1 MAFDKLVSLSVVNA
15 TKNGI
20 EMDLAVAALKNKAID
35 ITATQI
41 EKQIPIELPFST
53 REILNGGVLPSN
65 LLTPSVLNTAKDLTP
80 PIPEPQR
87 VQIVW
92 VLDGIES
99 ALNGVIQTV
108 NVIKGTLNTITS
120 PLNTLET
127 VASTL
132 NNLVSVLENAI
143 ILVKAIPIPLGAP
156 IGVGVPANVVTGFAD
171 VLVKTDKAI
180 EKIKPP
186 LEAVPD
192 AIEIV
197 NRILIPIVD
206 SLNSFDPI
214 FDKTIK
220 IIAFIRLLLQPDPVS
235 QADIDSTLSDITS
248 GIQESL
254 AVTAGPELSSSN
266 PEANDAANNALLD
279 LLEKGKL
286 FHRGFTLTLEFDPNN
301 TFSFPARRIKAVRS
315 PQISISGEGV
325 TLYSNPPDQGSG
337 AVNTSSPYSFSTS
350 IQVLVDE
357 TKFNIDQYLLQYI
370 SNTIEMEG
378 NIIEIGGDGKVNI
391 ADFEDEEEI
400 PPSTPLTP
408 AQILENAVNEARQ
421 SLISRGFTEREA
433 QWIME
438 KSGLLVQNVIQY
450 FELDSNRTPN
460 SWFRQ
465 QFINRGFTED
475 FIDWLL
481 TAQGMDYID
490 WIEYIQPIYGNAP
503 ANDYLI
509 ELYYFARD
517 TFGLNPYV

>member
-20 EMDLAVAALKNKAID
+20 KMDLAVAALKNKAID

-87 VQIVW
+87 VQIVG

-108 NVIKGTLNTITS
+108 NVIKGTLNTITA

-132 NNLVSVLENAI
+132 NNLISVLENAI

-156 IGVGVPANVVTGFAD
+156 VGVGVPANVVTGFAD

-197 NRILIPIVD
+197 NRILVPIVN
-206 SLNSFDPI
+206 SLNLFDPI
-214 FDKTIK
+214 FDKIIK
-220 IIAFIRLLLQPDPVS
+220 IIAFIKLLIQPGPVS

-254 AVTAGPELSSSN
+254 AITAGPTLSSSN
-266 PEANDAANNALLD
+266 AEANDAANNTLLF
-279 LLEKGKL
+279 LLEKGELKY
-286 FHRGFTLTLEFDPNN
+286 RGFTLTLEFDPNN
-301 TFSFPARRIKAVRS
+301 TFSFPARRIKATRT
-315 PQISISGEGV
+315 ISANNASNQTGEAIPV
-325 TLYSNPPDQGSG
+325 TLYSAPPDQGSG
-337 AVNTSSPYSFSTS
+337 VVNTSSPYSFSTS
-350 IQVLVDE
+350 TQVLVEE
-357 TKFNIDQYLLQYI
+357 TKFNIDQFLLEF
-370 SNTIEMEG
+370 TGPPPVEKEP
-378 NIIEIGGDGKVNI
+378 V
-391 ADFEDEEEI
+391 EEV
-400 PPSTPLTP
+400 PSATPLTP
-408 AQILENAVNEARQ
+408 AQLLENAVNQARQ
-421 SLISRGFTEREA
+421 SLIDRGFTEKEA
-433 QWIME
+433 RWIQE
-438 KSGLLVQNVIQY
+438 KSGLLVQNVVQQIDNG
-450 FELDSNRTPN
+450 LTPEG
-460 SWFRQ
+460 FFKQ
-465 QFINRGFTED
+465 ILINKGLNED
-475 FIDWLL
+475 FVTYLL
-481 TAQGMDYID
+481 SPPDSTAFM
-490 WIEYIQPIYGNAP
+490 WVEYTETLPSPLTFTSIQQILQIAFIQFKLD
-503 ANDYLI
+503 AVIL
-509 ELYYFARD
+509 L
-517 TFGLNPYV
+517 GLLQQS